1 MMKITGLLR
10 LLWLVLI
17 ALLVT
22 GCGEGA
28 VIFAPTPLP
37 PDLSPLR
44 YEHPSGV
51 FTVSVPR
58 NWSVYTQNTPNLAA
72 ATFAP
77 PDSGEPLLT
86 FAVINLGQPVDAAQ
100 IGELTQ
106 QYQTLH
112 RPDLKR
118 YTPQDRQA
126 MGDGSWRLTGY
137 RTLPGGGQQPVNTFV
152 EFSATFVA
160 VTDVVMP
167 RDGALQADLQN
178 AINTFRLN
186 PAATLQ
192 ISELSTL
199 SFVRRSPLEVQN
211 IATWQ
216 NTAGVFFVTGEVA
229 NNSETPVFDVPVQVQ
244 LLNADG
250 TPAADAADLAMG
262 YGIPAGGFA
271 PFSLRFG
278 GGQPAGS
285 TRYTIT
291 LGTPV
296 ALETPRLFYGAE
308 TLTWTDDSEFADDG
322 ALIIDGTVTNT
333 STLNLHDPMGIVTV
347 FDAQQQVIAAWFS
360 PLAAPVLAPGA
371 VLDFE
376 IRIPEVG
383 GDPVNYILDIQAL
396 ADE

>member
-1 MMKITGLLR
+1 MAKTTGLSGW
-10 LLWLVLI
+10 LWLALI
-17 ALLVT
+17 VFLMT
-22 GCGEGA
+22 GCSEGA

-44 YEHPSGV
+44 YEHPSGI

-58 NWSVYTQNTPNLAA
+58 NWSVYAQNTSTLAS

-77 PDSGEPLLT
+77 PDSTEPLLT
-86 FAVINLGQPVDAAQ
+86 FAVINLGQPVETAQ

-112 RPDLKR
+112 RPDLNR

-137 RTLPGGGQQPVNTFV
+137 RTIPGGGQQAVNTFV

-167 RDGALQADLQN
+167 RDGVLQADLQN

-186 PAATLQ
+186 PGATLQ
-192 ISELSTL
+192 PTELSTL

-211 IATWQ
+211 ISTWQ
-216 NTAGVFFVTGEVA
+216 NPAGVFFVTGEIA
-229 NNSETPVFDVPVQVQ
+229 NNTDAPVFDVPIQIQ
-244 LLNADG
+244 LLNTDG
-250 TPAADAADLAMG
+250 TVAVEASDLAMG

-285 TRYTIT
+285 TRYTIN
-291 LGTPV
+291 LGTPAV
-296 ALETPRLFYGAE
+296 LETPRLFYGAG

-322 ALIIDGTVTNT
+322 ALLIRGTVTNT
-333 STLNLHDPMGIVTV
+333 GTLTLHNPLGIATV

-360 PLAAPVLAPGA
+360 PLAESTLAPGA

-396 ADE
+396 AEK